1 VDLRR
6 LRYFAVLAQELH
18 FGRAAERLQIA
29 QPGLSQQI
37 KILEREIGAELFV
50 RSAHGVSLTQAGL
63 VLLQDGV
70 PLIGQLDR
78 VAQRAAATAA
88 PGRDELAVV
97 HTRSLSGGL
106 PDEVLRVYRR
116 RHPRTAVRLESA
128 WTARN
133 VEMLRAGEVDVAFV
147 RLPLSDPGELNVLS
161 LGHTEM
167 AAAVPHDH
175 PLARRRALDV
185 DDLRGLSVVL
195 WPRQQAPGY
204 FDSLVRQVWGAEPPE
219 VALWEP
225 DPEHIL
231 AAVAA
236 GVGVSVLDRDRAR
249 TLRPPGVSVRRF
261 RTPPTAEYGIAWTAH
276 TEGTPVAAFVDACRE
291 VAAAASGAVRPH

>member
-1 VDLRR
+1 
-6 LRYFAVLAQELH
+6 VLAQELH
-18 FGRAAERLQIA
+18 FRRAAERLQIA

-37 KILEREIGAELFV
+37 KILEREVGAELFV
-50 RSAHGVSLTQAGL
+50 RSAHGVSLTPAGL
-63 VLLQDGV
+63 VLLQEGV
-70 PLIGQLDR
+70 PLLGQLDR
-78 VAQRAAATAA
+78 VGQRVAAAATD
-88 PGRDELAVV
+88 RDELAVV

-106 PDEVLRVYRR
+106 PDDVLRLYRK
-116 RHPRTAVRLESA
+116 RHPRTIVRLESA

-133 VEMLRAGEVDVAFV
+133 VDMLRSGEVDVAFV
-147 RLPLSDPGELNVLS
+147 RLPLSDPGELRVLS

-167 AAAVPHDH
+167 AAALPRDH

-185 DDLRGLSVVL
+185 EDLHGLPVVL

-204 FDSLVRQVWGAEPPE
+204 FDSLLAQVWGGEPPE

-236 GVGVSVLDRDRAR
+236 GVGVTVLDRGRAR
-249 TLRPPGVSVRRF
+249 TLRPAGVSVRRF
-261 RTPPTAEYGIAWTAH
+261 RTPPTAEYGVAWTAH
-276 TEGTPVAAFVDACRE
+276 ADGTPAAAFVDACRE
-291 VAAAASGAVRPH
+291 LAAGPTAHPG

>member
-1 VDLRR
+1 MDLRR
-6 LRYFAVLAQELH
+6 LRYFAVLAHELH
-18 FGRAAERLQIA
+18 FRRAAERLNIA

-37 KILEREIGAELFV
+37 KILEREIGADLFV
-50 RSAHGVSLTQAGL
+50 RSARGVSLTPAGL
-63 VLLQDGV
+63 VLLQEGV

-78 VAQRAAATAA
+78 VQQRVAATAA
-88 PGRDELAVV
+88 KDCDELAVV

-106 PDEVLRVYRR
+106 PDEVLRRFR
-116 RHPRTAVRLESA
+116 QRHPQTVIRLESA

-133 VEMLRAGEVDVAFV
+133 LDMLRAGEVDVAFV
-147 RLPLSDPGELNVLS
+147 RLPLIDPGELHVMS

-167 AAAVPHDH
+167 VAALPKAH

-185 DDLRGLSVVL
+185 GDLHGLPVVL

-204 FDSLVRQVWGAEPPE
+204 FESLLAQVWGDEPPE

-236 GVGVSVLDRDRAR
+236 GVGVTVLDRDRAR
-249 TLRPPGVSVRRF
+249 KLRPPGVSVRRF
-261 RTPPTAEYGIAWTAH
+261 RTAPTGEYGVAWTAH
-276 TEGTPVAAFVDACRE
+276 AEGTAVAKFVDVCRE
-291 VAAAASGAVRPH
+291 AAECTSDVVDPD